1 MLKKLA
7 ITAETAIGQ
16 NHIPNMVYIDQGPE
30 DGLELDNL
38 LLDRR
43 SSIKSNNSRRSS
55 TFSRK
60 ESVPVVQVIPPS
72 VSGGMLTIYTSIFC
86 FHMIIIIISKTN

>member
-1 MLKKLA
+1 MK
-7 ITAETAIGQ
+7 ISAETAIGQ

-38 LLDRR
+38 LLERR

-55 TFSRK
+55 NFSRK
-60 ESVPVVQVIPPS
+60 ESVPIVQVIPPS
-72 VSGGMLTIYTSIFC
+72 VSGGMLTI
-86 FHMIIIIISKTN
+86 

>member
-1 MLKKLA
+1 MKS
-7 ITAETAIGQ
+7 ISTISAETAIGQ

-72 VSGGMLTIYTSIFC
+72 VSGGMHSIYMSILRFHIKLITI
-86 FHMIIIIISKTN
+86 KK